1 MTNVL
6 VVGGAGYIGSH
17 MCMRLQEAGHAVT
30 VLDNLVTG
38 HRAAAQWGEFVQGAM
53 DDAPLVAELLRRRR
67 IEVVMHFAASS
78 LVGQSVAQPYDYY
91 RNNVVATLGLLES
104 MRAAGVDR
112 FIFSSTA
119 AIFGEPKSELIDEG
133 HPCRPINPYGKTK
146 LAVEY
151 MLQDAAAAYG
161 LRAVALRYFN
171 AAGADPGGRIGESHE
186 PETHLIPRLL
196 RKAAGEALDVQIFG
210 ADYPTRDGS
219 CVRDYVHVCD
229 LADAH
234 LHALEFTGQHTGFH
248 SFNLGNGSGYTVF
261 EVIRA
266 AEQVIGRLLDIPV
279 GPRRAGDP
287 AVLVASSRKAH
298 DVLGWRPRHTGIHE
312 IVADAWRWHQQPGF

>member
-1 MTNVL
+1 MSKVL

-17 MCMRLQEAGHAVT
+17 MCMRLHEAGHTVT
-30 VLDNLVTG
+30 VLDNLITG

-53 DDAPLVAELLRRRR
+53 DDESLVRDLLERRQV
-67 IEVVMHFAASS
+67 EVVMHFAASS
-78 LVGQSVAQPYDYY
+78 LVGQSVTQPYDYY
-91 RNNVVATLGLLES
+91 RNNVAATLGLLES
-104 MRAAGVDR
+104 MRAAGVGR

-119 AIFGEPKSELIDEG
+119 AVFGDPRSELIDEG
-133 HPCRPINPYGKTK
+133 HPCLPINPYGKTK

-161 LRAVALRYFN
+161 LRAVSLRYFN
-171 AAGADPGGRIGESHE
+171 AAGADPAGRIGESHE
-186 PETHLIPRLL
+186 PESHLIPRLL
-196 RKAAGEALDVQIFG
+196 RQAAGEALDVKVFG

-234 LHALEFTGQHTGFH
+234 LQALEFTERQPGFH
-248 SFNLGNGSGYTVF
+248 SFNLGNGNGYTVF
-261 EVIRA
+261 EVIKA
-266 AEQVIGRLLDIPV
+266 AEAVLGRALDIPV

-287 AVLVASSRKAH
+287 AVLVASSRKAQ
-298 DVLGWRPRHTGIHE
+298 DILGWRPQRTDIRE
-312 IVADAWRWHQQPGF
+312 IVADAWRWHQRPGF